1 MPKVIS
7 IAQRKG
13 GTGKTT
19 LAVSLSAAASSAHV
33 ATLQRSRK
41 GGALQACNGPILVDA
56 DSQGNAT
63 TWALGTLARTTIARA
78 QSVAMLAFPP
88 AREWLPASSPL
99 RSITTREEL
108 LEAVLPDVL
117 RDSVVPGLRVVGST
131 PMSHPEDSE
140 EIVLRSLPADVV
152 IVDTGA
158 DTSTPIVRS
167 VLRQSDAVIVPVVPE
182 PWSVDGVVEVF
193 EEIQSTGRSDLL
205 RSGGI
210 RIVVSRR
217 ERNKV
222 HDILEHTLRE
232 RFGDIVSPTVVP
244 KSAAIALVSH
254 KADNLRPKHA
264 LAKIGT
270 ALLGEILDVVETKGA
285 AA

>member
-1 MPKVIS
+1 MPTVIA
-7 IAQRKG
+7 IASRKG
-13 GTGKTT
+13 GVGKTT
-19 LAVSLSAAASSAHV
+19 LAVSLAAAAACASVTARK
-33 ATLQRSRK
+33 RSR
-41 GGALQACNGPILVDA
+41 GGEALPRGNGPILVDA

-63 TWALGTLARTTIARA
+63 TWGLGTLARTTIARA
-78 QSVAMLAFPP
+78 QSIAMLAFPP

-108 LEAVLPDVL
+108 LDGVLPDVL
-117 RDSVVPGLRVVGST
+117 KDSVVPGLRVVGST

-182 PWSVDGVVEVF
+182 PWSVDGIVEVL

-232 RFGDIVSPTVVP
+232 RFGELVSRTVVP

-254 KADNLRPKHA
+254 KADNLRPGHA

-270 ALLGEILDVVETKGA
+270 ALLREILDVVETKGA